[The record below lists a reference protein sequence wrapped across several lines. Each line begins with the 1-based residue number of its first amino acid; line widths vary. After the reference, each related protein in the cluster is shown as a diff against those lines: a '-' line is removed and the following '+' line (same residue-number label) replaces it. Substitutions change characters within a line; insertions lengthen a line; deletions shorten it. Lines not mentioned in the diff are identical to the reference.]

1 MSQNDKDDTK
11 DEKKTPLIKKKSKKK
26 KVKQSIDYEAL
37 LANSGDQYDAN
48 QPHIATKTMSGQHQ
62 IPSLLQPTPINF
74 ILVLSAMRMQQR
86 EQERLHLL
94 PIATYVNR
102 LVYMARFCAKED
114 PDILYSDDPTLLA
127 PVSNHKKT
135 IPIVKKEP
143 IDTIGFGSAGSLKHP
158 NSALTIPPQT
168 LPPPQSPSSSQT
180 AMRRLPQPPPYHH
193 PPTMPSLEA
202 IAAAKATPLRLNPNL
217 DLVTPAGVDIA
228 WEE

>member
-127 PVSNHKKT
+127 PMSNKKS
-135 IPIVKKEP
+135 PFVKKEP
-143 IDTIGFGSAGSLKHP
+143 IDTGGSGSVGSLKHP

-168 LPPPQSPSSSQT
+168 LPPPQSPSSPT
-180 AMRRLPQPPPYHH
+180 VMRQPPPYHH
-193 PPTMPSLEA
+193 PPTMPSLDA
-202 IAAAKATPLRLNPNL
+202 IAAAKATPLRLNPNR